1 MGNSNEEVNQRSAI
15 SSITKRNIIESLQGM
30 FHQHNE
36 LIRLFTTALD
46 RMPSDDFKI
55 VIRADKRP
63 TGEHERRY
71 NAPQIEEVAIV
82 IVGEEFESRDII
94 LQRRNDSI
102 QRVSET
108 HRSYDA
114 LQYPVIFCRGE
125 DGYHFNIKLRDPI
138 TSKLNYSLTK
148 NNPISNRNIFIL

>member
-15 SSITKRNIIESLQGM
+15 SSVTKRNIIESLQGM

-63 TGEHERRY
+63 TREHERRY
-71 NAPQIEEVAIV
+71 NAPIIEEVAIF
-82 IVGEEFESRDII
+82 IVGDI
-94 LQRRNDSI
+94 
-102 QRVSET
+102 
-108 HRSYDA
+108 
-114 LQYPVIFCRGE
+114 
-125 DGYHFNIKLRDPI
+125 DGNGGAWGDLVPQNVVVFM
-138 TSKLNYSLTK
+138 
-148 NNPISNRNIFIL
+148 

>member
-15 SSITKRNIIESLQGM
+15 SSVTKRNIIESLQGM

-63 TGEHERRY
+63 TREHERRY
-71 NAPQIEEVAIV
+71 NAPIIEEVAIF
-82 IVGEEFESRDII
+82 IVGEEFSGHYFASEKRQHSTCI
-94 LQRRNDSI
+94 RNTSI
-102 QRVSET
+102 
-108 HRSYDA
+108 
-114 LQYPVIFCRGE
+114 
-125 DGYHFNIKLRDPI
+125 K
-138 TSKLNYSLTK
+138 
-148 NNPISNRNIFIL
+148 